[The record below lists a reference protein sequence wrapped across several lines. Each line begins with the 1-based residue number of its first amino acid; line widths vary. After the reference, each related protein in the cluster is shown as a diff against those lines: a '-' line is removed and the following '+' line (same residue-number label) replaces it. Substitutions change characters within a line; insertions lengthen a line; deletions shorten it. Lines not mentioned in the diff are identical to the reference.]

1 MFIHE
6 DARRRLIEWAEGEFK
21 VCKVV
26 IAESDCVVGDHYH
39 LKKDEKFLLLSGRCI
54 SATIGGAV
62 TYDPRPP
69 FYFDVPR
76 GIYHRFELEKGA
88 VLLGVATERFDKD
101 DEIPGKPEFG
111 SSDKTVT
118 RNEKFFGENA

>member
-6 DARRRLIEWAEGEFK
+6 DSRRRLIEWAEGGFK

-26 IAESDCVVGDHYH
+26 IASEDCVVGDHH
-39 LKKDEKFLLLSGRCI
+39 HMKKDEKFLLLSGRCK
-54 SATIGGAV
+54 SATIGGSETV
-62 TYDPRPP
+62 DPRPP
-69 FYFDVPR
+69 FFFDVPR

-101 DEIPGKPEFG
+101 DEIAGKPEFG

-118 RNEKFFGENA
+118 RNEMFFGENA

>member
-39 LKKDEKFLLLSGRCI
+39 LKKDEVP
-54 SATIGGAV
+54 ATFRALHQCNNRGSRDLRSKAAILF
-62 TYDPRPP
+62 RRS
-69 FYFDVPR
+69 R
-76 GIYHRFELEKGA
+76 GIYHRFELERALCFSCGYRE
-88 VLLGVATERFDKD
+88 V
-101 DEIPGKPEFG
+101 
-111 SSDKTVT
+111 
-118 RNEKFFGENA
+118 